1 MEIYRIIGL
10 SQPNHVKLRHDKEC
24 RVIEMPLR
32 SAKML
37 YERGTIQVLNPE
49 LMYLSI

>member
-1 MEIYRIIGL
+1 MDCYRIIGI
-10 SQPNHVKLRHDKEC
+10 SQPNYVKLRHDREC
-24 RVIEMPLR
+24 RVIELPLR

-49 LMYLSI
+49 LLYGRI